1 MATSI
6 FVNLAV
12 TDLARATAFYTA
24 LGFEVNPLFS
34 DENGACIVVEEDI
47 FFMLLTRE
55 FFGTFTEKTVADT
68 KTTTSVLTALSRE
81 SRAAVDEALEVGL
94 AHGGREPVPLQDHGF
109 MYGRDLEDPDGNV
122 LEFFYMDPAAIEAG
136 PEAFMAEHAGDD
148 AGADD
153 DTDDGGVVP

>member
-1 MATSI
+1 MTML
-6 FVNLAV
+6 FVSLPV
-12 TDLARATAFYTA
+12 TDLERAKAFYTA

-34 DENGACIVVEEDI
+34 DENGACLVVEDDI

-81 SRAAVDEALEVGL
+81 SRGAVDEALAIGL
-94 AHGGREPVPLQDHGF
+94 AHGGREPVPPQDHGF

-122 LEFFYMDPAAIEAG
+122 LEFFYMDPAAVEAG
-136 PEAFMAEHAGDD
+136 PEAFMAEQAGDD
-148 AGADD
+148 AGAEE
-153 DTDDGGVVP
+153 DTDDGGALP

>member
-12 TDLARATAFYTA
+12 TDLERAKAFYTA

-34 DENGACIVVEEDI
+34 NENGACIVVEEDI

-55 FFGTFTEKTVADT
+55 YFGTFTEKTVAET

-81 SRAAVDEALEVGL
+81 SRAAVDEALAIGI
-94 AHGGREPVPLQDHGF
+94 AHGGREPVPVQDHGF

-122 LEFFYMDPAAIEAG
+122 LEFFYMDPAAVEAG
-136 PEAFMAEHAGDD
+136 PESFMAEHAGDD
-148 AGADD
+148 ASVGE
-153 DTDDGGVVP
+153 DTDDGGALP